1 MAAVCLKWRDVIV
14 MVWWQRH
21 QKRPPFPPIWQ
32 EIVSVG
38 GEAAVG
44 GEALSVYW
52 QWLSLNRRL
61 GTSIGAART
70 HAFACAGDL
79 GPDPPDRRMDR
90 GRSIRRHPRRQLLH
104 SPYRIRSP
112 IWLRRHGAYL
122 QLVVVMAVWM
132 LLVECVHCPFDAP
145 PHAYTN
151 SNPNDQHQ

>member
-1 MAAVCLKWRDVIV
+1 MAAVCLKWRVVIV

-21 QKRPPFPPIWQ
+21 QKRPSFPPIWQ

-44 GEALSVYW
+44 GAALSVYW

-79 GPDPPDRRMDR
+79 GPP
-90 GRSIRRHPRRQLLH
+90 HLAQT
-104 SPYRIRSP
+104 
-112 IWLRRHGAYL
+112 L
-122 QLVVVMAVWM
+122 QIVEWIVVGPFVVILVVNCFTVHIGFGVRYGCGVMVRICSW
-132 LLVECVHCPFDAP
+132 
-145 PHAYTN
+145 
-151 SNPNDQHQ
+151 SW